1 MFRVGRCMVFLI
13 ACALIPCAAAQDK
26 KDDKKKDKKEEF
38 KLSAEEQAVIDGT
51 NAERKKA
58 EKPQPAL
65 KMNQKLTEAARKHAE
80 NMAAQEKMDHVLD
93 GKNPADRA
101 KAAGY
106 KFKSLGENVA
116 AGQRTPKDVVQAWM
130 NSPPHRENILK
141 DAYTEIGVAG
151 VKGKDGMIYWVQVFG
166 KQ

>member
-1 MFRVGRCMVFLI
+1 MVRPARCAVFLL
-13 ACALIPCAAAQDK
+13 ACALIPCAGAQEK
-26 KDDKKKDKKEEF
+26 KGKKEEF
-38 KLSAEEQAVIDGT
+38 KVSAEEQAVIDAT

-58 EKPQPAL
+58 EKPLPAL
-65 KMNQKLTEAARKHAE
+65 KMNLKLMEAARKHAE

-93 GKNPADRA
+93 GKNPGDRA

-106 KFKSLGENVA
+106 KFRALGENVA
-116 AGQRTPKDVVQAWM
+116 AGQRTPKEAVQAWM

-151 VKGKDGMIYWVQVFG
+151 VKGKDGLIYWAQVFG
-166 KQ
+166 KP

>member
-1 MFRVGRCMVFLI
+1 MFRAGRCVALLL
-13 ACALIPCAAAQDK
+13 ACALLPHAGAQDK
-26 KDDKKKDKKEEF
+26 KDDKKNKKDEF

-58 EKPQPAL
+58 EKPLPAL
-65 KMNQKLTEAARKHAE
+65 KMNPKLMEAARKHAA
-80 NMAAQEKMDHVLD
+80 NMAAQEQMDHVLD

-106 KFKSLGENVA
+106 AFKALGENVA
-116 AGQRTPKDVVQAWM
+116 AGQKAPKDAVQAWM

-151 VKGKDGMIYWVQVFG
+151 VKGKDGLIYWAQVFG